1 MEENLQR
8 LLMAKIN
15 FVWADMNIDID
26 PFIVFLDK
34 DGKVII
40 ARLGS
45 NMAEYKGGSLKISYE
60 RARQA
65 LEGKK
70 VSGGTK
76 VYWLGGESPKYKR
89 EFLGAIGISGLG
101 EEREYTFTKKLA
113 QFRSHNHIQVR
124 EFSLLFD
131 LDLKTLI
138 QAQIES

>member
-1 MEENLQR
+1 MEERLQR
-8 LLMAKIN
+8 LLMSKIY

-34 DGKVII
+34 DGEVII

-60 RARQA
+60 RAKKA
-65 LEGKK
+65 LEGKRAT
-70 VSGGTK
+70 GGTK

-101 EEREYTFTKKLA
+101 EEREYVFTKKLA
-113 QFRSHNHIQVR
+113 KFRSHRYLR
-124 EFSLLFD
+124 ELPLFD
-131 LDLKTLI
+131 LDLKMLI